1 MPLYRQPKDSP
12 RRPQR
17 LCLGALAQAGPF
29 ALAAL
34 LIGVAAMP
42 IRAQDAAPDTGPD
55 AAAQGAAAVVEEP
68 TEEQIRTAYAQ
79 TLETVNAGTV
89 SHLGAADAAALTI
102 ELEDIVKLG
111 CRGLNRPGAQF
122 ECRVER
128 RTRRGDERPTTDV
141 VELWLSWEDGRWVAR

>member
-1 MPLYRQPKDSP
+1 MPLHRQPNASP

-17 LCLGALAQAGPF
+17 LCPGALAQAGRV

-42 IRAQDAAPDTGPD
+42 VRAQDAAPDTGLD
-55 AAAQGAAAVVEEP
+55 AAAQDAAAVVEEP

-79 TLETVNAGTV
+79 TLEAVNAGTV
-89 SHLGAADAAALTI
+89 SHLGAGDAGPLTI
-102 ELEDIVKLG
+102 ELQDIVKLG